1 MDQTQVE
8 PEDLRWVAFYALIS
22 TCFKVRFPLS
32 DSLKPSTLPD
42 DLDPSLAAV
51 PAIEEVATRYADLEN
66 LQGVPSW
73 SDVRPSPVREWRDVT
88 GEFFDCVKELQLGEL
103 IHDNMFGLFDAM
115 SAIEMMD
122 PKMDAGMCC
131 NKEATPLTFQT
142 AVETSKMKLANLEC
156 RETIGIIDAVY
167 SCTVSW
173 LEGHSMAQT
182 VLTCLYLHHPNQI
195 EDKPMR
201 AFACAIHKLVNLI
214 RNFILR
220 ARVYEEEDFQPSTY
234 GYDLC
239 CDLTETKA
247 CNMLKSA
254 EEDLVRKLKDTE
266 GEREKEE
273 VGALLSRLKFTR
285 LLLQCLVSLYPTK
298 VTTRKSCFDLFL
310 FCIRFVLNCSK
321 VLPGIPPRSLPTR

>member
-1 MDQTQVE
+1 MDQTQLE